1 MTQFN
6 HGPGIEQR
14 KKTRVRFA
22 QRFCSWLILA
32 ASLALILF
40 LFFSNNNEEQSPS
53 TQQSDVQT
61 YSQSSSPHTYDWRT
75 EHKEVINY
83 LQNLDTI
90 HYDLN
95 RRGSLIYVVTIGE
108 NGKAS
113 KKLTGGH
120 HRLYWNED
128 APDHLMGKLGAMSE
142 VVHLRC
148 KIGTKPVFNRNSGAD
163 QMERQKKLAE
173 QTVLRFA
180 GQGFTIEQ
188 DGALKYLVDPSGK
201 RMTTGYHRFW
211 VDFSR
216 QIIMGSFGATTE
228 IAYVPKSWK

>member
-14 KKTRVRFA
+14 KNTSVRFA

-61 YSQSSSPHTYDWRT
+61 YSQSSSPRTYDWRT

-95 RRGSLIYVVTIGE
+95 RRGSLIYVVTI
-108 NGKAS
+108 
-113 KKLTGGH
+113 
-120 HRLYWNED
+120 
-128 APDHLMGKLGAMSE
+128 
-142 VVHLRC
+142 
-148 KIGTKPVFNRNSGAD
+148 
-163 QMERQKKLAE
+163 
-173 QTVLRFA
+173 
-180 GQGFTIEQ
+180 
-188 DGALKYLVDPSGK
+188 
-201 RMTTGYHRFW
+201 
-211 VDFSR
+211 
-216 QIIMGSFGATTE
+216 
-228 IAYVPKSWK
+228 